1 MANMFDVSTT
11 MSDTVTDSS
20 EELQQLSNNIAS
32 VDEKVDD
39 LKVSVQNSMTSV
51 DDSLDRIVA
60 VTNNIVSK
68 SQQTLQEQQTQIQ
81 LMETELE
88 VQQMKGERPGDSEEE
103 DLSQD
108 LQQLR
113 DAIELISFDV
123 DKILQEQK
131 TANKGSNFSP
141 PIMAGGRGKLAM
153 ALSAIFGV
161 SVLSYLFSDA
171 FNDESSGS
179 TAEEAKPDK
188 GPEGS
193 TPKTEEGDVKPSS
206 LEEKPADSGS
216 VNAQSVK
223 VEDSLEQKAKSIT
236 PTNDMAD
243 SVDVKKIEPGKN
255 ADLSIPEL
263 SAMPPPETESKKTLN
278 IEAGD
283 LPGINGVVS
292 FDPYTPSDAMEQKP
306 VNGGDDMMEAVSMT
320 ERNDEQRRINLAQ
333 NIITV
338 VNQNDSAEVVQ
349 QVRTKP
355 LAIIGKVTFDQIMRG

>member
-81 LMETELE
+81 LIETELE
-88 VQQMKGERPGDSEEE
+88 VQQMRNEKPQDDEE
-103 DLSQD
+103 DLTQD

-113 DAIELISFDV
+113 DSIELISFDV

-131 TANKGSNFSP
+131 MANKGSNFSP
-141 PIMAGGRGKLAM
+141 TIMPGGRGKLAI

-171 FNDESSGS
+171 FNDDTPAS
-179 TAEEAKPDK
+179 APEEEKPKPDDTGDK
-188 GPEGS
+188 TKVEG
-193 TPKTEEGDVKPSS
+193 TDNKTAP

-216 VNAQSVK
+216 VNTQSIK
-223 VEDSLEQKAKSIT
+223 VEDSLEQKVSKIT

-243 SVDVKKIEPGKN
+243 SVDAQKIEQGKK
-255 ADLSIPEL
+255 ADLSIPGI
-263 SAMPPPETESKKTLN
+263 STAPPTEAENKQSLN

-292 FDPYTPSDAMEQKP
+292 FDPYTPSEAMEQKP
-306 VNGGDDMMEAVSMT
+306 IDRGVAMIEAVSMT
-320 ERNDEQRRINLAQ
+320 EKNDDQRRINLAQ

-338 VNQNDSAEVVQ
+338 VNQNEPAEVVQ
-349 QVRTKP
+349 QAKTKP
-355 LAIIGKVTFDQIMRG
+355 VAIIGKVTFDQIMRGL